1 MTKTQNTT
9 MRAEIGQRRLPAGAR
24 ACAYG
29 ADDDDAAPL
38 HTKWRILIIQTEAAD
53 IELRGQRRSV
63 RTRAVA
69 HEGGRDL
76 G

>member
-1 MTKTQNTT
+1 
-9 MRAEIGQRRLPAGAR
+9 MRAEMGQRRLPARAR

-38 HTKWRILIIQTEAAD
+38 HAKRRILIIQTEAAD